1 MVTEERDLTG
11 ERFKAYSVA
20 DFVGQCRMQARDNLD
35 PEYSAFMSAL
45 AAKLEQLE
53 KATRGAGHALRS
65 YQYGNASTELAEA
78 CATECEA
85 ALAVSN

>member
-1 MVTEERDLTG
+1 MTEGRDLMG
-11 ERFKAYSVA
+11 ERFKTYSVA

-45 AAKLEQLE
+45 ASKMEQLE

-65 YQYGNASTELAEA
+65 YQHGNASTELAEA
-78 CATECEA
+78 VANECEIV
-85 ALAVSN
+85 LAVSK